1 MQIITADLETF
12 WSQTH
17 SLSKMSPLDY
27 CMSDETEL
35 ISLAIKM
42 GSAPTLVVFGEE
54 AIQAIVD
61 DIDWS
66 QTMLVGHNMSAFD
79 AMIFAWRLSVR
90 PAVWGCTLAMA
101 RARHAKKPGVG
112 LGKLVEWYKL
122 GVKDNTALL
131 ETKGKKLDDFT
142 KAERYRMAAYNKD
155 DTDQCYA
162 LFKKLR
168 RYNSNDELMLIDM
181 TIRMLVEPQ
190 FEVDIEL
197 LKTTHAQEDV
207 RKQRALR
214 NLTRALYH
222 DPKSPAHSADVV
234 ADPDYLRTQLASAPK
249 FKALLEFLGVEVPLK
264 ESPSVEGKMIPALAK
279 TDPGFVALLE
289 SSNDLV
295 RSAAEM
301 RLDVKST
308 LLQTRIKKIL
318 AAVDAHPEGKLP
330 IPLKYNG
337 ADTTWRWSGFLYN
350 PQNLPRINPYDRKPS
365 DALRNSLRAPEG
377 HAVVVADQSGI
388 ELRVNHILWKVPS
401 SLDLYT
407 KDPEHADLYKE
418 FASALYETLV
428 TDVTKEQRQVGKVS
442 HLGLGFGAGWKTFK
456 AVAKIMAGITLDES
470 EAQDIVREWRQQYSE
485 ITDGWKLCQK
495 ALDAVFRKLDGDA
508 VDPWGMIEP
517 RPNGLKTPKGFIY
530 YPNLVVELGENG
542 RKEYRYGRKTGNV
555 KIYGGKVDENIVQHL
570 ARTVIAENAL
580 EVWKRTGI
588 RPAHI
593 VHDELIYVVPTRDA
607 ERHLETVQD
616 VMRTPPEWWPELKTW
631 SEGSIADTY
640 GAAK

>member
-1 MQIITADLETF
+1 MQIVTADLETY
-12 WSQTH
+12 WSATH
-17 SLSKMSPLDY
+17 SLTKMSPLDY

-35 ISLAIKM
+35 ISLAIKV
-42 GSAPTLVVFGEE
+42 GKAPTQVVFGEE
-54 AIQAIVD
+54 AIQAAVD

-66 QTMLVGHNMSAFD
+66 KSLLVGHNMSGFD
-79 AMIFAWRLSVR
+79 ALIFAWRLGVR
-90 PAVWGCTLAMA
+90 PAIWACTLAMA

-112 LGKLVEWYKL
+112 LGKLVKWYKL

-131 ETKGKKLDDFT
+131 ETKGKKLADFT

-168 RYNSNDELMLIDM
+168 RYNTNGELMLIDM
-181 TIRMLVEPQ
+181 TIRMLVEPK

-197 LKTTHAQEDV
+197 LERTHAQEDV
-207 RKQRALR
+207 RKARALR
-214 NLTRALYH
+214 SLTRALYH
-222 DPKSPAHSADVV
+222 DPKSPAYSIDAGT
-234 ADPDYLRTQLASAPK
+234 DPDYLRTQLASAPK
-249 FKALLEFLGVEVPLK
+249 FKALLEFLGVAVPLK
-264 ESPSVEGKMIPALAK
+264 ESPTVEGKMIPALAK

-289 SSNDLV
+289 SDNVLV

-318 AAVDAHPEGKLP
+318 AAVEANPESKLP

-377 HAVVVADQSGI
+377 HVVVVADQSGI
-388 ELRVNHILWKVPS
+388 ELRVNHILWNVPS
-401 SLDLYT
+401 SMELYT

-418 FASALYETLV
+418 FASALYETPAA
-428 TDVTKEQRQVGKVS
+428 DVTKEQRQVGKVS
-442 HLGLGFGAGWKTFK
+442 HLGLGFGAAWRTFQ
-456 AVAKIMAGITLDES
+456 AVAKTMAGITLLDG
-470 EAQDIVREWRQQYSE
+470 EAQDIVNQWRQEYSE
-485 ITDGWKLCQK
+485 IPDGWNKCQK
-495 ALDAVFRKLDGDA
+495 ALSVIHRGTEGPA
-508 VDPWGMIEP
+508 VDPWGMVEP

-530 YPNLVVELGENG
+530 YPNLQLEPGENG
-542 RKEYRYGRKTGNV
+542 RREFRYGRKNGLV

-570 ARTVIAENAL
+570 ARTVIADNAL
-580 EVWKRTGI
+580 EVWRRTGV

-593 VHDELIYVVPTRDA
+593 VHDELIYIMPNAEA
-607 ERHLETVQD
+607 ERHLEIVQD
-616 VMRTPPEWWPELKTW
+616 IMRTPPEWWPELKTW